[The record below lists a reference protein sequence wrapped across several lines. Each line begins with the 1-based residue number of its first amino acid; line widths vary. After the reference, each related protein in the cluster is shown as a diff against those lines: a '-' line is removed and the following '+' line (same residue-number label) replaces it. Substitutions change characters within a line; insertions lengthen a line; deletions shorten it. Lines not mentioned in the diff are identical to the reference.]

1 MVEAALYQDGVRVS
15 TPASLA
21 DTFRELREQQDGM
34 AWIGLA
40 RPTEAE
46 ILSLAAEFDLHPL
59 AVEDAMEA
67 HQRPKLERY
76 GDTLFVVLR
85 AARYLDAP
93 EEVDFGELHVFV
105 GPDFL
110 ITVRHG
116 AAPDLSAV
124 RRRME
129 ETPELLKLGPEA
141 VLYAILDAVVDGY
154 APVVAGVQNDIDEI
168 ETEVFRGDPEVSRRI
183 YELSREM
190 VEFQRATRPL
200 VGMLHGLMAGF
211 AKYGTDEELQRYL
224 RDVAD
229 HVTHTS
235 ERVDG
240 FRQALTDILT
250 VNATLVTQQQNAEMR
265 ALAEAGFEQNEEIK
279 KISSWA
285 AILFAPTL
293 VGTIYGMNFEHM
305 PELQLELRIPLRDR
319 PDGGGLRQFV
329 RDFQAAGLALTTS
342 CRAQFFCGLCSRIG
356 ATIRPPGR
364 HRPGS
369 SSAGEAAGGTAGS
382 WETAAAGAWTRHEAT
397 ARTTRPARGSLPQP
411 GPAPPAV
418 AGAAHPRRPH
428 RAHRMG
434 RRLPPARLPHPGSR
448 VTDMPELHTRLLAD
462 VIALGSPYP
471 LVLTGGYAVRAHH
484 LINRPSQD
492 LDVATE
498 NPAPMAD
505 IAATLPPAW
514 KQLDVLVRPG
524 RGQEPTRHGVRLCR
538 GRCEAVFGT
547 GESQVAD
554 WGVDAPGTGS
564 TSHLCSA
571 SPLRGLGT
579 RTVPVSGEA
588 GAITRFLSRRV

>member
-1 MVEAALYQDGVRVS
+1 MSERRARPAPENNSPKSGRKSVWRRALPQTAPPANPLVPRPAPAPAQAVEPASIVEAALYRDGVRVS
-15 TPASLA
+15 SPATLA
-21 DTFRELREQQDGM
+21 DTYRELRDTPDGM

-40 RPTEAE
+40 RPTESE
-46 ILSLAAEFDLHPL
+46 LHSLAAEFDLHPL
-59 AVEDAMEA
+59 AVEDATEA

-105 GPDFL
+105 GPDFV

-129 ETPELLKLGPEA
+129 ESPELLALGPEA

-211 AKYGTDEELQRYL
+211 TKYGTDEELQRYL

-229 HVTHTS
+229 HVTHIS

-240 FRQALTDILT
+240 FRQALTEILA

-293 VGTIYGMNFEHM
+293 VGTIYGMNFTHM
-305 PELQLELRIPLRDR
+305 PELSWSFGYPFAIGLMGVVCVSLYVIFKRRDW
-319 PDGGGLRQFV
+319 L
-329 RDFQAAGLALTTS
+329 
-342 CRAQFFCGLCSRIG
+342 
-356 ATIRPPGR
+356 
-364 HRPGS
+364 
-369 SSAGEAAGGTAGS
+369 
-382 WETAAAGAWTRHEAT
+382 
-397 ARTTRPARGSLPQP
+397 
-411 GPAPPAV
+411 
-418 AGAAHPRRPH
+418 
-428 RAHRMG
+428 
-434 RRLPPARLPHPGSR
+434 
-448 VTDMPELHTRLLAD
+448 
-462 VIALGSPYP
+462 
-471 LVLTGGYAVRAHH
+471 
-484 LINRPSQD
+484 
-492 LDVATE
+492 
-498 NPAPMAD
+498 
-505 IAATLPPAW
+505 
-514 KQLDVLVRPG
+514 
-524 RGQEPTRHGVRLCR
+524 
-538 GRCEAVFGT
+538 
-547 GESQVAD
+547 
-554 WGVDAPGTGS
+554 
-564 TSHLCSA
+564 
-571 SPLRGLGT
+571 
-579 RTVPVSGEA
+579 
-588 GAITRFLSRRV
+588 

>member
-1 MVEAALYQDGVRVS
+1 MPERRDRPERTPKKHSWRRQPPAGAPAPAEPVPPATGHGKAVPVPAGNGTSGSIVQSALYRDGRHIAS
-15 TPASLA
+15 PGSLA
-21 DTFRELREQQDGM
+21 ETFRQLRETPEGM
-34 AWIGLA
+34 AWIGLQ
-40 RPTEAE
+40 RPSEAE
-46 ILSLAAEFDLHPL
+46 LLSLAAEFDLHEL
-59 AVEDAMEA
+59 AVEDALEA

-76 GDTLFVVLR
+76 GETLFVVLR

-105 GPDFL
+105 GRDFV

-129 ETPELLKLGPEA
+129 ADPELLALGPEA

-200 VGMLHGLMAGF
+200 VGMLHALMAGF

-229 HVTHTS
+229 HVTHIS

-293 VGTIYGMNFEHM
+293 VGTIYGMNFENM
-305 PELQLELRIPLRDR
+305 PEL
-319 PDGGGLRQFV
+319 G
-329 RDFQAAGLALTTS
+329 
-342 CRAQFFCGLCSRIG
+342 
-356 ATIRPPGR
+356 
-364 HRPGS
+364 
-369 SSAGEAAGGTAGS
+369 
-382 WETAAAGAWTRHEAT
+382 W
-397 ARTTRPARGSLPQP
+397 
-411 GPAPPAV
+411 
-418 AGAAHPRRPH
+418 
-428 RAHRMG
+428 
-434 RRLPPARLPHPGSR
+434 
-448 VTDMPELHTRLLAD
+448 
-462 VIALGSPYP
+462 
-471 LVLTGGYAVRAHH
+471 
-484 LINRPSQD
+484 
-492 LDVATE
+492 
-498 NPAPMAD
+498 
-505 IAATLPPAW
+505 
-514 KQLDVLVRPG
+514 
-524 RGQEPTRHGVRLCR
+524 
-538 GRCEAVFGT
+538 
-547 GESQVAD
+547 
-554 WGVDAPGTGS
+554 
-564 TSHLCSA
+564 
-571 SPLRGLGT
+571 GLGYPFAILLMAM
-579 RTVPVSGEA
+579 VCVSLY
-588 GAITRFLSRRV
+588 FVFKRRDWL

>member
-1 MVEAALYQDGVRVS
+1 MAERRVRPASPARKHTWRRGTRPPAAPPAEETRPAPPARPAAAREATGSVVQAALYRDGVRVA
-15 TPASLA
+15 TPSSLA
-21 DTFRELREQQDGM
+21 DTFRELREQRDGM

-46 ILSLAAEFDLHPL
+46 LLSLAAEFDLHEL

-76 GDTLFVVLR
+76 GETLFVVLR

-105 GPDFL
+105 GPDFV
-110 ITVRHG
+110 ITVRHA
-116 AAPDLSAV
+116 AAPDLSGV

-129 ETPELLKLGPEA
+129 ESPDLLKLGPEA

-168 ETEVFRGDPEVSRRI
+168 ETEVFSGDPEVSRRI

-200 VGMLHGLMAGF
+200 VGMLHALMAGF

-293 VGTIYGMNFEHM
+293 VGTIYGMNFDHM
-305 PELQLELRIPLRDR
+305 PELHW
-319 PDGGGLRQFV
+319 
-329 RDFQAAGLALTTS
+329 AAGYPFAVLLMAVVCTS
-342 CRAQFFCGLCSRIG
+342 LYVIFK
-356 ATIRPPGR
+356 
-364 HRPGS
+364 
-369 SSAGEAAGGTAGS
+369 
-382 WETAAAGAWTRHEAT
+382 
-397 ARTTRPARGSLPQP
+397 
-411 GPAPPAV
+411 
-418 AGAAHPRRPH
+418 RR
-428 RAHRMG
+428 
-434 RRLPPARLPHPGSR
+434 
-448 VTDMPELHTRLLAD
+448 
-462 VIALGSPYP
+462 
-471 LVLTGGYAVRAHH
+471 
-484 LINRPSQD
+484 
-492 LDVATE
+492 
-498 NPAPMAD
+498 
-505 IAATLPPAW
+505 
-514 KQLDVLVRPG
+514 
-524 RGQEPTRHGVRLCR
+524 
-538 GRCEAVFGT
+538 
-547 GESQVAD
+547 D
-554 WGVDAPGTGS
+554 W
-564 TSHLCSA
+564 L
-571 SPLRGLGT
+571 
-579 RTVPVSGEA
+579 
-588 GAITRFLSRRV
+588 

>member
-1 MVEAALYQDGVRVS
+1 MPERPSRRAAKNRDRQAPRKSVWRRALPPPQPSRTDPPERAADPPRPDPAEPGGVASVVQAVLYRDGVRVS
-15 TPASLA
+15 APDTLA
-21 DTFRELREQQDGM
+21 ETYRELRERPAGM

-40 RPTEAE
+40 RPTAAE
-46 ILSLAAEFDLHPL
+46 LHSLAAEFDLHPL
-59 AVEDAMEA
+59 AVEDAKEA

-93 EEVDFGELHVFV
+93 EEIDFGELHVFV
-105 GPDFL
+105 GPDFV

-154 APVVAGVQNDIDEI
+154 APVVSGVQNDIDEI

-211 AKYGTDEELQRYL
+211 SKYGTDEELQRYL

-240 FRQALTDILT
+240 FRQALTEILT

-293 VGTIYGMNFEHM
+293 VGTIYGMNFTHM
-305 PELQLELRIPLRDR
+305 PELSWSFGYPFAIGLMGVVCVSLYMIFKRRDW
-319 PDGGGLRQFV
+319 L
-329 RDFQAAGLALTTS
+329 
-342 CRAQFFCGLCSRIG
+342 
-356 ATIRPPGR
+356 
-364 HRPGS
+364 
-369 SSAGEAAGGTAGS
+369 
-382 WETAAAGAWTRHEAT
+382 
-397 ARTTRPARGSLPQP
+397 
-411 GPAPPAV
+411 
-418 AGAAHPRRPH
+418 
-428 RAHRMG
+428 
-434 RRLPPARLPHPGSR
+434 
-448 VTDMPELHTRLLAD
+448 
-462 VIALGSPYP
+462 
-471 LVLTGGYAVRAHH
+471 
-484 LINRPSQD
+484 
-492 LDVATE
+492 
-498 NPAPMAD
+498 
-505 IAATLPPAW
+505 
-514 KQLDVLVRPG
+514 
-524 RGQEPTRHGVRLCR
+524 
-538 GRCEAVFGT
+538 
-547 GESQVAD
+547 
-554 WGVDAPGTGS
+554 
-564 TSHLCSA
+564 
-571 SPLRGLGT
+571 
-579 RTVPVSGEA
+579 
-588 GAITRFLSRRV
+588 

>member
-1 MVEAALYQDGVRVS
+1 MSDRRARPTSKNGRDAGEAADARGGKDTRMSAWRRALNPPAAAPPSSSAPRSEPPAPEPTDMGSVVQAALYRDGVRVS
-15 TPASLA
+15 APASLA
-21 DTFRELREQQDGM
+21 DTFRELREQPAGM

-40 RPTEAE
+40 RPTESE
-46 ILSLAAEFDLHPL
+46 LLSLAAEFDLHPL

-76 GDTLFVVLR
+76 GETLFVVLR

-105 GPDFL
+105 GPDFV
-110 ITVRHG
+110 ITVRHE

-129 ETPELLKLGPEA
+129 DSPELLKLGPEA
-141 VLYAILDAVVDGY
+141 VLYAILDSVVDGY
-154 APVVAGVQNDIDEI
+154 VPVVAGVQNDIDEI

-279 KISSWA
+279 KISAWA

-293 VGTIYGMNFEHM
+293 VGTIYGMNF
-305 PELQLELRIPLRDR
+305 Q
-319 PDGGGLRQFV
+319 
-329 RDFQAAGLALTTS
+329 S
-342 CRAQFFCGLCSRIG
+342 
-356 ATIRPPGR
+356 
-364 HRPGS
+364 
-369 SSAGEAAGGTAGS
+369 
-382 WETAAAGAWTRHEAT
+382 
-397 ARTTRPARGSLPQP
+397 
-411 GPAPPAV
+411 
-418 AGAAHPRRPH
+418 
-428 RAHRMG
+428 
-434 RRLPPARLPHPGSR
+434 
-448 VTDMPELHTRLLAD
+448 MPELHWGFGYPFAIGLMGVVCVSLY
-462 VIALGSPYP
+462 VIFK
-471 LVLTGGYAVRAHH
+471 R
-484 LINRPSQD
+484 R
-492 LDVATE
+492 
-498 NPAPMAD
+498 
-505 IAATLPPAW
+505 
-514 KQLDVLVRPG
+514 
-524 RGQEPTRHGVRLCR
+524 
-538 GRCEAVFGT
+538 
-547 GESQVAD
+547 D
-554 WGVDAPGTGS
+554 W
-564 TSHLCSA
+564 L
-571 SPLRGLGT
+571 
-579 RTVPVSGEA
+579 
-588 GAITRFLSRRV
+588 

>member
-1 MVEAALYQDGVRVS
+1 MADRRARPAAKSAGPASKGGRKSGWRRALPPPSTPPAEPTAPNPDPAATTAERAASVVEAALYQDGVRVS
-15 TPASLA
+15 SPATLA
-21 DTFRELREQQDGM
+21 DTFRELREAPAGM

-46 ILSLAAEFDLHPL
+46 LLSLAAEFDLHPL

-85 AARYLDAP
+85 AARYLDAS
-93 EEVDFGELHVFV
+93 EEVDFAELHVFV
-105 GPDFL
+105 GPDFV

-154 APVVAGVQNDIDEI
+154 VPVVAGVQNDVDEI

-211 AKYGTDEELQRYL
+211 AKYETDDELQRYL

-240 FRQALTDILT
+240 YRQALTDILT

-293 VGTIYGMNFEHM
+293 VGTVYGMNFEHM
-305 PELQLELRIPLRDR
+305 PELHWVLGYPL
-319 PDGGGLRQFV
+319 
-329 RDFQAAGLALTTS
+329 S
-342 CRAQFFCGLCSRIG
+342 
-356 ATIRPPGR
+356 
-364 HRPGS
+364 
-369 SSAGEAAGGTAGS
+369 
-382 WETAAAGAWTRHEAT
+382 
-397 ARTTRPARGSLPQP
+397 
-411 GPAPPAV
+411 
-418 AGAAHPRRPH
+418 
-428 RAHRMG
+428 
-434 RRLPPARLPHPGSR
+434 
-448 VTDMPELHTRLLAD
+448 
-462 VIALGSPYP
+462 IALMA
-471 LVLTGGYAVRAHH
+471 AVCTSLYIIFKR
-484 LINRPSQD
+484 R
-492 LDVATE
+492 
-498 NPAPMAD
+498 
-505 IAATLPPAW
+505 
-514 KQLDVLVRPG
+514 
-524 RGQEPTRHGVRLCR
+524 
-538 GRCEAVFGT
+538 
-547 GESQVAD
+547 D
-554 WGVDAPGTGS
+554 W
-564 TSHLCSA
+564 L
-571 SPLRGLGT
+571 
-579 RTVPVSGEA
+579 
-588 GAITRFLSRRV
+588 

>member
-1 MVEAALYQDGVRVS
+1 MPLIAAKDSGNGRSPRRPVWRRATPPSPPRPGPAPAREPAVRRPPAEPVGIVQSALYQDGVRVS
-15 TPASLA
+15 SPASLA
-21 DTFRELREQQDGM
+21 ETYRALRAQPSGM

-40 RPTEAE
+40 RPTARE
-46 ILSLAAEFDLHPL
+46 LHSLAEEFGLHPL

-93 EEVDFGELHVFV
+93 EEVDFAELHVFV
-105 GPDFL
+105 GPDFV

-211 AKYGTDEELQRYL
+211 SKYGTDEELQRYL

-229 HVTHTS
+229 HVTHIS

-240 FRQALTDILT
+240 FRQALTEILT

-293 VGTIYGMNFEHM
+293 VGTIYGMNFDHM
-305 PELQLELRIPLRDR
+305 PELHWAFGYPFAVLLMAVVCTSLYLIFKRRDW
-319 PDGGGLRQFV
+319 L
-329 RDFQAAGLALTTS
+329 
-342 CRAQFFCGLCSRIG
+342 
-356 ATIRPPGR
+356 
-364 HRPGS
+364 
-369 SSAGEAAGGTAGS
+369 
-382 WETAAAGAWTRHEAT
+382 
-397 ARTTRPARGSLPQP
+397 
-411 GPAPPAV
+411 
-418 AGAAHPRRPH
+418 
-428 RAHRMG
+428 
-434 RRLPPARLPHPGSR
+434 
-448 VTDMPELHTRLLAD
+448 
-462 VIALGSPYP
+462 
-471 LVLTGGYAVRAHH
+471 
-484 LINRPSQD
+484 
-492 LDVATE
+492 
-498 NPAPMAD
+498 
-505 IAATLPPAW
+505 
-514 KQLDVLVRPG
+514 
-524 RGQEPTRHGVRLCR
+524 
-538 GRCEAVFGT
+538 
-547 GESQVAD
+547 
-554 WGVDAPGTGS
+554 
-564 TSHLCSA
+564 
-571 SPLRGLGT
+571 
-579 RTVPVSGEA
+579 
-588 GAITRFLSRRV
+588 

>member
-1 MVEAALYQDGVRVS
+1 MSERRARPASPDARKSAWRRALTPPRSPEPPAAPAPAGPRPAQPVAPDSVVEAALYRDGVRVS
-15 TPASLA
+15 TPATLA
-21 DTFRELREQQDGM
+21 DTYRELREQPSGM

-40 RPTEAE
+40 RPTESE
-46 ILSLAAEFDLHPL
+46 LHSLAEEFDLHPL

-105 GPDFL
+105 GHDFV
-110 ITVRHG
+110 ITVRHA

-129 ETPELLKLGPEA
+129 STPELLALGPEA
-141 VLYAILDAVVDGY
+141 VLYAILDSVVDGY
-154 APVVAGVQNDIDEI
+154 APVVAGVQNDVDEI

-293 VGTIYGMNFEHM
+293 VGTIYGMNF
-305 PELQLELRIPLRDR
+305 DR
-319 PDGGGLRQFV
+319 
-329 RDFQAAGLALTTS
+329 
-342 CRAQFFCGLCSRIG
+342 
-356 ATIRPPGR
+356 
-364 HRPGS
+364 
-369 SSAGEAAGGTAGS
+369 
-382 WETAAAGAWTRHEAT
+382 
-397 ARTTRPARGSLPQP
+397 
-411 GPAPPAV
+411 
-418 AGAAHPRRPH
+418 
-428 RAHRMG
+428 
-434 RRLPPARLPHPGSR
+434 
-448 VTDMPELHTRLLAD
+448 MPELHWVLGYPFAILLMAVVCTSLY
-462 VIALGSPYP
+462 VIFK
-471 LVLTGGYAVRAHH
+471 R
-484 LINRPSQD
+484 
-492 LDVATE
+492 
-498 NPAPMAD
+498 
-505 IAATLPPAW
+505 
-514 KQLDVLVRPG
+514 K
-524 RGQEPTRHGVRLCR
+524 
-538 GRCEAVFGT
+538 
-547 GESQVAD
+547 D
-554 WGVDAPGTGS
+554 W
-564 TSHLCSA
+564 L
-571 SPLRGLGT
+571 
-579 RTVPVSGEA
+579 
-588 GAITRFLSRRV
+588 

>member
-1 MVEAALYQDGVRVS
+1 MPQRRARPTSKNGWTGRPGGTGRKSGWRRTPAPPPPPAPEPPRSATDAPPSEPSDAGSVVQAALYRDGVRVS
-15 TPASLA
+15 APDTLA
-21 DTFRELREQQDGM
+21 DTFRELREQPSGM

-46 ILSLAAEFDLHPL
+46 LLSLAAEFDLHPL

-76 GDTLFVVLR
+76 GDTLFVVLS
-85 AARYLDAP
+85 AARYLDTP

-105 GPDFL
+105 GPDFV

-124 RRRME
+124 RQRME

-154 APVVAGVQNDIDEI
+154 APVVAGVQTDIDEI
-168 ETEVFRGDPEVSRRI
+168 ETEVFRGDPAVSRRI

-200 VGMLHGLMAGF
+200 VGMLHSLMAGF

-293 VGTIYGMNFEHM
+293 VGTIYGMNFE
-305 PELQLELRIPLRDR
+305 
-319 PDGGGLRQFV
+319 
-329 RDFQAAGLALTTS
+329 
-342 CRAQFFCGLCSRIG
+342 
-356 ATIRPPGR
+356 
-364 HRPGS
+364 
-369 SSAGEAAGGTAGS
+369 
-382 WETAAAGAWTRHEAT
+382 
-397 ARTTRPARGSLPQP
+397 
-411 GPAPPAV
+411 
-418 AGAAHPRRPH
+418 
-428 RAHRMG
+428 
-434 RRLPPARLPHPGSR
+434 
-448 VTDMPELHTRLLAD
+448 DMPEL
-462 VIALGSPYP
+462 GWSFGYP
-471 LVLTGGYAVRAHH
+471 FAISL
-484 LINRPSQD
+484 
-492 LDVATE
+492 
-498 NPAPMAD
+498 M
-505 IAATLPPAW
+505 
-514 KQLDVLVRPG
+514 
-524 RGQEPTRHGVRLCR
+524 GVVCVSLYFIFKRR
-538 GRCEAVFGT
+538 
-547 GESQVAD
+547 D
-554 WGVDAPGTGS
+554 W
-564 TSHLCSA
+564 L
-571 SPLRGLGT
+571 
-579 RTVPVSGEA
+579 
-588 GAITRFLSRRV
+588 

>member
-1 MVEAALYQDGVRVS
+1 MSERRARSASKNNRNTRNTKNTGNAGNTGSTGNTGNSAEAENGKDARKPVWRRALNPPAAPPAQPPSPRPDAPAPESADVGSVVQAALYRDGVRVS
-15 TPASLA
+15 TPTSLA
-21 DTFRELREQQDGM
+21 DTFRQLREQPDGM

-40 RPTEAE
+40 RPTERE
-46 ILSLAAEFDLHPL
+46 LLSLAAEFDLHPL

-76 GDTLFVVLR
+76 GETLFVVLS
-85 AARYLDAP
+85 AARYLDAA

-105 GPDFL
+105 GPDFV

-141 VLYAILDAVVDGY
+141 VLYAILDSVVDGY
-154 APVVAGVQNDIDEI
+154 VPVVTGVQNDIDEI

-200 VGMLHGLMAGF
+200 VGMLHALMAGF

-293 VGTIYGMNFEHM
+293 VGTIYGMNFERM
-305 PELQLELRIPLRDR
+305 PEL
-319 PDGGGLRQFV
+319 
-329 RDFQAAGLALTTS
+329 
-342 CRAQFFCGLCSRIG
+342 
-356 ATIRPPGR
+356 
-364 HRPGS
+364 
-369 SSAGEAAGGTAGS
+369 S
-382 WETAAAGAWTRHEAT
+382 WEFGYPFAIGLM
-397 ARTTRPARGSLPQP
+397 GVVCVSLY
-411 GPAPPAV
+411 V
-418 AGAAHPRRPH
+418 IFKRR
-428 RAHRMG
+428 
-434 RRLPPARLPHPGSR
+434 
-448 VTDMPELHTRLLAD
+448 
-462 VIALGSPYP
+462 
-471 LVLTGGYAVRAHH
+471 
-484 LINRPSQD
+484 
-492 LDVATE
+492 
-498 NPAPMAD
+498 
-505 IAATLPPAW
+505 
-514 KQLDVLVRPG
+514 
-524 RGQEPTRHGVRLCR
+524 
-538 GRCEAVFGT
+538 
-547 GESQVAD
+547 D
-554 WGVDAPGTGS
+554 W
-564 TSHLCSA
+564 L
-571 SPLRGLGT
+571 
-579 RTVPVSGEA
+579 
-588 GAITRFLSRRV
+588 

>member
-1 MVEAALYQDGVRVS
+1 MSERRARPASKNPMKSVWRRAVTPSQPPKPQEPAPPAHSATPDTTEVASVVEAALYQDGVRVS
-15 TPASLA
+15 SPATLA
-21 DTFRELREQQDGM
+21 ETYRELRDQPSGM

-40 RPTEAE
+40 RPTESE
-46 ILSLAAEFDLHPL
+46 LLSLAAEFDLHPL

-105 GPDFL
+105 GPDFV

-154 APVVAGVQNDIDEI
+154 EPVVVGVQNDIDEI

-211 AKYGTDEELQRYL
+211 SKYGTDEELQRYL

-240 FRQALTDILT
+240 FRQALTEILT

-293 VGTIYGMNFEHM
+293 VGTIYGMNFKHM
-305 PELQLELRIPLRDR
+305 PELHW
-319 PDGGGLRQFV
+319 V
-329 RDFQAAGLALTTS
+329 
-342 CRAQFFCGLCSRIG
+342 
-356 ATIRPPGR
+356 
-364 HRPGS
+364 
-369 SSAGEAAGGTAGS
+369 
-382 WETAAAGAWTRHEAT
+382 
-397 ARTTRPARGSLPQP
+397 
-411 GPAPPAV
+411 
-418 AGAAHPRRPH
+418 
-428 RAHRMG
+428 
-434 RRLPPARLPHPGSR
+434 
-448 VTDMPELHTRLLAD
+448 
-462 VIALGSPYP
+462 LGYP
-471 LVLTGGYAVRAHH
+471 
-484 LINRPSQD
+484 
-492 LDVATE
+492 
-498 NPAPMAD
+498 
-505 IAATLPPAW
+505 
-514 KQLDVLVRPG
+514 
-524 RGQEPTRHGVRLCR
+524 
-538 GRCEAVFGT
+538 F
-547 GESQVAD
+547 
-554 WGVDAPGTGS
+554 
-564 TSHLCSA
+564 
-571 SPLRGLGT
+571 
-579 RTVPVSGEA
+579 
-588 GAITRFLSRRV
+588 AITLMGVVCTSLYVIFKRRDWL

>member
-1 MVEAALYQDGVRVS
+1 MADRRARPAPTARKHAWRRTTQPPAAPPSTDARPAGPAKATARDDADSVVQAALYRDGVRVA

-21 DTFRELREQQDGM
+21 DTYRELREQPDGM

-40 RPTEAE
+40 RPTEQE
-46 ILSLAAEFDLHPL
+46 LLSLAAEFDLHEL

-76 GDTLFVVLR
+76 GETLFVVLR

-105 GPDFL
+105 GPDFV

-116 AAPDLSAV
+116 AAPDLSGV

-129 ETPELLKLGPEA
+129 ETPDLLKLGPEA

-154 APVVAGVQNDIDEI
+154 APVVSGVQNDIDEI
-168 ETEVFRGDPEVSRRI
+168 ETEVFRGDPEASRRI

-200 VGMLHGLMAGF
+200 VGMLHALMAGF

-240 FRQALTDILT
+240 FRQALADILT

-293 VGTIYGMNFEHM
+293 VGTIYGMNFETM
-305 PELQLELRIPLRDR
+305 PELKW
-319 PDGGGLRQFV
+319 
-329 RDFQAAGLALTTS
+329 AAGYPFAILLMAVV
-342 CRAQFFCGLCSRIG
+342 CV
-356 ATIRPPGR
+356 
-364 HRPGS
+364 
-369 SSAGEAAGGTAGS
+369 
-382 WETAAAGAWTRHEAT
+382 
-397 ARTTRPARGSLPQP
+397 SLYFMFK
-411 GPAPPAV
+411 
-418 AGAAHPRRPH
+418 RR
-428 RAHRMG
+428 
-434 RRLPPARLPHPGSR
+434 
-448 VTDMPELHTRLLAD
+448 
-462 VIALGSPYP
+462 
-471 LVLTGGYAVRAHH
+471 
-484 LINRPSQD
+484 
-492 LDVATE
+492 
-498 NPAPMAD
+498 
-505 IAATLPPAW
+505 
-514 KQLDVLVRPG
+514 
-524 RGQEPTRHGVRLCR
+524 
-538 GRCEAVFGT
+538 
-547 GESQVAD
+547 D
-554 WGVDAPGTGS
+554 W
-564 TSHLCSA
+564 L
-571 SPLRGLGT
+571 
-579 RTVPVSGEA
+579 
-588 GAITRFLSRRV
+588 

>member
-1 MVEAALYQDGVRVS
+1 MPERRNRHERTPKKHSWRRQPPAGAPAPAEPVPPATGHGKPVPVPAGNGTGGSIVQSALYRDGRHIAS
-15 TPASLA
+15 PGSLA
-21 DTFRELREQQDGM
+21 ETFRQLRETAEGM
-34 AWIGLA
+34 AWIGLQ
-40 RPTEAE
+40 RPSEAE
-46 ILSLAAEFDLHPL
+46 LLSLAAEFDLHEL
-59 AVEDAMEA
+59 AVEDALEA

-76 GDTLFVVLR
+76 GETLFVVLR

-105 GPDFL
+105 GRDFV

-129 ETPELLKLGPEA
+129 ADPELLALGPEA

-200 VGMLHGLMAGF
+200 VGMLHALMAGF

-229 HVTHTS
+229 HVTHIS

-293 VGTIYGMNFEHM
+293 VGTIYGMNFHEM
-305 PELQLELRIPLRDR
+305 PELSWGFGYPFAILLMAVVCVSLYFVFKRRDW
-319 PDGGGLRQFV
+319 L
-329 RDFQAAGLALTTS
+329 
-342 CRAQFFCGLCSRIG
+342 
-356 ATIRPPGR
+356 
-364 HRPGS
+364 
-369 SSAGEAAGGTAGS
+369 
-382 WETAAAGAWTRHEAT
+382 
-397 ARTTRPARGSLPQP
+397 
-411 GPAPPAV
+411 
-418 AGAAHPRRPH
+418 
-428 RAHRMG
+428 
-434 RRLPPARLPHPGSR
+434 
-448 VTDMPELHTRLLAD
+448 
-462 VIALGSPYP
+462 
-471 LVLTGGYAVRAHH
+471 
-484 LINRPSQD
+484 
-492 LDVATE
+492 
-498 NPAPMAD
+498 
-505 IAATLPPAW
+505 
-514 KQLDVLVRPG
+514 
-524 RGQEPTRHGVRLCR
+524 
-538 GRCEAVFGT
+538 
-547 GESQVAD
+547 
-554 WGVDAPGTGS
+554 
-564 TSHLCSA
+564 
-571 SPLRGLGT
+571 
-579 RTVPVSGEA
+579 
-588 GAITRFLSRRV
+588 